1 MFCEM
6 AVMGNSKE
14 GNFVQRSLAAL
25 VQYTPTFVASKFGA
39 EKVLQVIKRR
49 TRLGVDRVKPW
60 N

>member
-1 MFCEM
+1 M

-39 EKVLQVIKRR
+39 EKVLQVITRR